1 MTTYIL
7 RRLLQTCI
15 VLVILSYLCF
25 GLMALMPGDPV
36 ELLISSNPKITAEDV
51 ARLREF
57 YGLDQPTYK
66 RYVNWVSQI
75 AEGDLGYSR
84 TYRIPVSEMLGPALS
99 ATFTLSMVSLVFSL
113 LIAIPLGIICALKPN
128 SRLDYFVNLFNFT
141 GISLPSFWL
150 GIVLIIIFSVWLP
163 QTLGFGLPAGGYQTT
178 GLVYDNIFHELFD
191 KTKFLILPVLS
202 LSFQSIGFFARFARS
217 SMLEAMRNDFIR
229 TARAKGM
236 SENVVIWKHGF
247 RNALIPLITIIAI
260 SLSSIFSGALITE
273 TLFAYP
279 GVGRLIYTSIIGND
293 FNVAMISFIISIA
306 MVLIM
311 NLVADLLYGVAD
323 PRISYK

>member
-7 RRLLQTCI
+7 RRLVQTI
-15 VLVILSYLCF
+15 FVIIILSYVCF
-25 GLMALMPGDPV
+25 GLMTLMPGDPV
-36 ELLISSNPKITAEDV
+36 ELLISANPKITAEDV
-51 ARLREF
+51 ARLRDF
-57 YGLDQPTYK
+57 YGLDKPAYV
-66 RYVNWVSQI
+66 RYLNWVKDISS
-75 AEGDLGYSR
+75 GDLGYSR
-84 TYRIPVSEMLGPALS
+84 TYRIPATEMLGPSLK
-99 ATFTLSMVSLVFSL
+99 ATFILSMISLVFSL
-113 LIAIPLGIICALKPN
+113 AIAIPLGIYCALRPN
-128 SRLDYFVNLFNFT
+128 SKFDYYINLVNFV
-141 GISLPSFWL
+141 GISAPSFFL
-150 GIVLIIIFSVWLP
+150 GIVLIILFAVMLP
-163 QTLGFGLPAGGYQTT
+163 PLIGFGLPAGGYQTT
-178 GLVYDNIFHELFD
+178 GMVYDNIFQELLD
-191 KTKFLILPVLS
+191 KSKYLILPVVS
-202 LSFQSIGFFARFARS
+202 LSVQSIGRFSRFARS
-217 SMLEAMRNDFIR
+217 AMLEAMRNDFIR

-236 SENVVIWKHGF
+236 SEKVVIWKHGF

-293 FNVAMISFIISIA
+293 FNVAMVSFIISIA